1 MLRLKTNKT
10 KLYKLVREYDL
21 LPPMSRTTLTKAP
34 GQPDYWMRWTD
45 ALTELRCDA
54 FLAAVGGRPKLTI
67 TKTEP
72 GGPEVSRMVY
82 TLDIKDLINR
92 GMVEEFIPA
101 AERRREERMADHELL

>member
-21 LPPMSRTTLTKAP
+21 LPPMSRTTFTKTHGRP
-34 GQPDYWMRWTD
+34 EYWMRWSND
-45 ALTELRCDA
+45 FGLRCDA
-54 FLAAVGGRPKLTI
+54 FLAAVGGKPKLVI

-72 GGPEVSRMVY
+72 GGPEVSRVVY
-82 TLDIKDLINR
+82 TMDIKDLMGR

-101 AERRREERMADHELL
+101 AERCGEERVADHELV